1 MTGEAV
7 ATQRLTRAPG
17 KLVLSGSYSVL
28 YGAPAIVTAV
38 SRTAFAD
45 PSREALHIAD
55 EVAAAVR
62 LGFVPRPCFVD
73 VSALRTDDRAGGTRK
88 LGLGS
93 SAAIL
98 ISTIAAFRGV
108 PSSDAERST
117 LFRDGLRAHREA
129 QGGGSGVDVAAS
141 TFGGTLLF
149 LRGEAES
156 PPTIAPLS
164 LPRELVVVAYA
175 ARQAAVTQS
184 FVKSVRDL
192 EQRAPD
198 LFAPLI
204 ASALEGSTRA
214 ATARDVL
221 DFTSALRQQRDALEK
236 VGEHA
241 GVPIVTPEVR
251 TLANAALREGAF
263 FGPSGAGGGD
273 VAFFAW
279 HAPPS
284 TTFDERARALG
295 YDRLDLSIGAPG
307 VMAVSE

>member
-1 MTGEAV
+1 MTAGLA
-7 ATQRLTRAPG
+7 RAPG

-38 SRTAFAD
+38 SRTALAD
-45 PSREALHIAD
+45 PSREAVHIAD

-62 LGFVPRPCFVD
+62 LGFVPKPCFVD

-98 ISTIAAFRGV
+98 VSTIAAFRGV
-108 PSSDAERST
+108 PVSESERT
-117 LFRDGLRAHREA
+117 AMFRDGLRAHREA

-141 TFGGTLLF
+141 TFGGTLVF
-149 LRGEAES
+149 LRGEGDGL
-156 PPTIAPLS
+156 PTVTPLAV
-164 LPRELVVVAYA
+164 PRELVVLVYA

-184 FVKSVRDL
+184 FVKSVREL
-192 EQRAPD
+192 EKRSPE

-204 ASALEGSTRA
+204 AAAHEGATRA

-236 VGEHA
+236 IGQHA

-251 TLANAALREGAF
+251 ALADAALREGAF

-279 HAPPS
+279 HAAPS
-284 TTFDERARALG
+284 STFDERARALG
-295 YDRLDLSIGAPG
+295 YDRLDLSIGAAG
-307 VMAVSE
+307 VMAVTA